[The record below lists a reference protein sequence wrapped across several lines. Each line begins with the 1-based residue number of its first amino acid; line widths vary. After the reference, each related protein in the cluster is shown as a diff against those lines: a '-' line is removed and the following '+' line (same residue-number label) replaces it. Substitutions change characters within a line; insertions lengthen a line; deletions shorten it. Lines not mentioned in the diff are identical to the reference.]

1 MKFCE
6 IWESRG
12 EAIAPQSGTLLDSKW
27 VSQTL
32 VKMEGNHVYGTTE
45 IARCR
50 PSAVSRDRTDHL

>member
-1 MKFCE
+1 MKLFEICE
-6 IWESRG
+6 TTAET
-12 EAIAPQSGTLLDSKW
+12 IAPQSGTLLDSKW